1 MILIA
6 VGSQKFPFDRLI
18 KEIDR
23 LVETGVIKEP
33 VFGQIGASTYEPL
46 HYEYK
51 RFLGQTEFKEKL
63 KEADLIITHG
73 GTGVITNAVKA
84 GKKVIG
90 VPRRVEYGEH
100 VDNHQ
105 EQLIN
110 EFVEQNLIWG
120 CTDIKKLESCIKTS
134 KENKKEPY
142 HSNTETYIK
151 EIDSILKKMIK

>member
-23 LVETGVIKEP
+23 LVETGVI
-33 VFGQIGASTYEPL
+33 
-46 HYEYK
+46 
-51 RFLGQTEFKEKL
+51 
-63 KEADLIITHG
+63 
-73 GTGVITNAVKA
+73 TNAVKA

-90 VPRRVEYGEH
+90 VPRRAEYGEH

>member
-51 RFLGQTEFKEKL
+51 RFLG
-63 KEADLIITHG
+63 
-73 GTGVITNAVKA
+73 
-84 GKKVIG
+84 
-90 VPRRVEYGEH
+90 
-100 VDNHQ
+100 
-105 EQLIN
+105 
-110 EFVEQNLIWG
+110 
-120 CTDIKKLESCIKTS
+120 
-134 KENKKEPY
+134 
-142 HSNTETYIK
+142 
-151 EIDSILKKMIK
+151 

>member
-84 GKKVIG
+84 GKK
-90 VPRRVEYGEH
+90 
-100 VDNHQ
+100 
-105 EQLIN
+105 
-110 EFVEQNLIWG
+110 
-120 CTDIKKLESCIKTS
+120 
-134 KENKKEPY
+134 
-142 HSNTETYIK
+142 
-151 EIDSILKKMIK
+151 